1 MYTAMD
7 WWTKIRLN
15 VSRGEKSKREVL
27 REEGIH
33 WETLKK
39 ILKYSEPPGYRLKEP
54 RPKPKIGPYLERIA
68 QIIEE
73 DKSLPKKQRHT
84 AKRIYERIREMGY
97 GGKYTQVKTAVR
109 ELVRIKQEVF
119 MPLIHRPGEAQ
130 VDFGYAL
137 AKVAGVFHKYH
148 GSLFPGRLPL
158 SLPRR

>member
-27 REEGIH
+27 PEEGIH

-39 ILKYSEPPGYRLKEP
+39 ILKYPEPPGYRLKEP

-73 DKSLPKKQRHT
+73 DKSLPKKQGHT
-84 AKRIYERIREMGY
+84 TKQIYERIQEMGT
-97 GGKYTQVKTAVR
+97 GANT
-109 ELVRIKQEVF
+109 
-119 MPLIHRPGEAQ
+119 
-130 VDFGYAL
+130 
-137 AKVAGVFHKYH
+137 
-148 GSLFPGRLPL
+148 
-158 SLPRR
+158 PRSRQR